1 MKVWK
6 LCSGPGCS
14 ATFQCVQPMS
24 FKSVPLNGIQGIQRN
39 DILEILANLGD
50 QHAALGVSWDGCEH
64 PTSSFVLAFNGQEK
78 IRLNRLS
85 FLFLLRG
92 VRRC

>member
-1 MKVWK
+1 M
-6 LCSGPGCS
+6 
-14 ATFQCVQPMS
+14 AQCVHPRSSVFSLS

-78 IRLNRLS
+78 KIRLNRLS

-92 VRRC
+92 VR